1 MYYEMEIAG
10 LKRKLELFPVNEN
23 LSIAAFIL
31 FGDIE
36 ITKAAAAELL
46 KRAPEFDIIM
56 TAEAKSIPLAY
67 EMTRQSDMNDYIIA
81 RKGVK
86 VYMEDVITSDVDS
99 ITTQHTQTLCLG
111 KNEAARLKGRRVLIV
126 DDVISTGASLR
137 SLETLVQKAGGTV
150 AGKMAVLAEGDSMN
164 RDDITALEQLPLF
177 NADGTIKE

>member
-23 LSIAAFIL
+23 MSIAAFIL
-31 FGDIE
+31 FGDVE

-67 EMTRQSDMNDYIIA
+67 EMARQADMNDYIIA

-99 ITTQHTQTLCLG
+99 LTTQHTQTLCLG
-111 KNEAARLKGRRVLIV
+111 KNETARLKDRRVLIV

-137 SLETLVQKAGGTV
+137 SLETLVQKSGGIV